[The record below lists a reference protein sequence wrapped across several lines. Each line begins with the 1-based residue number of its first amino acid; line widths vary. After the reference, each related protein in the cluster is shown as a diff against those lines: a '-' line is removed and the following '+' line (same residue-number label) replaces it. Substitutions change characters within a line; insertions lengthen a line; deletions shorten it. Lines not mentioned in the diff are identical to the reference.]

1 MSRRDHYYI
10 GEDGKGRYPNL
21 NVLQGD
27 LDRLSELTG
36 SYVADGDDDLGQAT
50 ARIPDET
57 QRREAEELLRRL
69 SPVIGPQIDAISA
82 ALSGPRQ
89 RAALYLNHPRAAP
102 ERRPDGVFTPR
113 TPGIPHGTTAV
124 RRQDG
129 HA

>member
-21 NVLQGD
+21 YVLQRD

-36 SYVADGDDDLGQAT
+36 SHVADEDDDPGQAA

-69 SPVIGPQIDAISA
+69 SPVIGPHIDAISA

-89 RAALYLNHPRAAP
+89 RAALHQNQP
-102 ERRPDGVFTPR
+102 GSR
-113 TPGIPHGTTAV
+113 T
-124 RRQDG
+124 
-129 HA
+129 

>member
-1 MSRRDHYYI
+1 MTTRDHYYI

-21 NVLQGD
+21 HVLQRD
-27 LDRLSELTG
+27 LDRLGELTG
-36 SYVADGDDDLGQAT
+36 SHVADGDDDLGQAA

-89 RAALYLNHPRAAP
+89 RAALHLNHRRAVP

-113 TPGIPHGTTAV
+113 TPGIPHGTTGA